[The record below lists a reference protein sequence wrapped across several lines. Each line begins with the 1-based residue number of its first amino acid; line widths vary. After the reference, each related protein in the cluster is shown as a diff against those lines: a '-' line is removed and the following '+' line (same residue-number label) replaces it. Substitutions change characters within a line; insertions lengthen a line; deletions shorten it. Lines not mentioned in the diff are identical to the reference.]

1 MITRAMLA
9 QMSHAF
15 YRKKNSTSL
24 FIIRFVAPG
33 ELATSV

>member
-15 YRKKNSTSL
+15 YRKKTVRVYLLSDL
-24 FIIRFVAPG
+24 
-33 ELATSV
+33 